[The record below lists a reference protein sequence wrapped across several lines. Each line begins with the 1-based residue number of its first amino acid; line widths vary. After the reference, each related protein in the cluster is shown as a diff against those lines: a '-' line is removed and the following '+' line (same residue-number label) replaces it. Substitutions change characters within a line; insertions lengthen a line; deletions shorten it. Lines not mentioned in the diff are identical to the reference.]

1 MAKIVPTYIETI
13 PNRNSP
19 PAILLR
25 EGRREGKRVIKT
37 TIANLSHWPGHIVEA
52 LRLLLRGETLVPA
65 DTLFS
70 VVGSNPHGHVE
81 AVLGAL
87 RRLGVDRLLASK
99 PCRERDLVMAM
110 IVQRILGP
118 GSKLADVRRWSN
130 TTLAE
135 ELSVG
140 GADVDELYD
149 ALDWLLGRK
158 EAIEKRLA
166 KRHLIDG
173 ALVLYDVSS
182 SYYEGS
188 TCPLAQ
194 LGHDRDEKRNRP
206 IIVYGVL
213 TDREGCPVAVDIY
226 PGATGDPTTVPD
238 QVDKLRHR
246 FGLSQVVLVGDRGML
261 TSAQIKT
268 LREHPGLGWISAL
281 RSAEIRKLVASESLQ
296 MSLFDEQNLA
306 EIRSPDHPGE
316 RLIACFNPLLAEE
329 RRRKRDELLT
339 ATEAQLERV
348 AGEVARRTKTP
359 LSPEEIGA
367 KVGRV
372 LHRFKVGKHFDW
384 RVDEGQLRFSR
395 RQEAIKNEA
404 GLDGIYVIRTSVTTE
419 TLSAEN
425 VVRNYK
431 RLAQVEQAF
440 RCLKNLDLK
449 VRPIFHRTEDHVR
462 AHIFLCLLAY
472 YVEWHLRKVWAPLL
486 FEDEELT
493 HDRDHRDPVAQA
505 RPSPSVKAKKA
516 TRKTSDDSPVH
527 SFQTLLGHLAK
538 RSRNTCRPKNEALHG
553 ATLQQLTE
561 PTPLQA
567 KALGLL
573 KLLPG

>member
-1 MAKIVPTYIETI
+1 LAKIVPTYIETI

-25 EGRREGKRVIKT
+25 EGRREGKRVLKT
-37 TIANLSHWPGHIVEA
+37 TIANLSHWPAHIVEA

-70 VVGSNPHGHVE
+70 VVDSNPHGHVE

-99 PCRERDLVMAM
+99 PCRERDLVIAM

-135 ELSVG
+135 ELSVAD
-140 GADVDELYD
+140 ADVDELYD

-268 LREHPGLGWISAL
+268 LRQHPGLGWISAL

-329 RRRKRDELLT
+329 RRRKRDELLA

-359 LSPEEIGA
+359 FSSEEIGA

-384 RVDEGQLRFSR
+384 RVDEGQLQFSR
-395 RQEAIKNEA
+395 RQEAIKSEA
-404 GLDGIYVIRTSVTTE
+404 ALDGIYVIRTSATTE

-449 VRPIFHRTEDHVR
+449 IRPIFHRTEDHVR

-486 FEDEELT
+486 FEDEDLT
-493 HDRDHRDPVAQA
+493 HDRNHRDPVAQA
-505 RPSPSVKAKKA
+505 RPSASVKAKKA
-516 TRKTSDDSPVH
+516 TRKTADDSPVH

-538 RSRNTCRPKNEALHG
+538 RSRNTCRPKNETLHG
-553 ATLQQLTE
+553 ATLQQVTE